1 MSEGSG
7 SLDWEQILFVV
18 ITLIILVF
26 VIYLAAGIVSGDWE
40 HSGGTW
46 LRFILVA
53 AIAAIMIPALQTAA
67 GWVEA
72 RDLALMIAFIVIMFL
87 IYLLIVPELT
97 VADEWTTAIFAS
109 FLTVFVLYVLEK
121 VVDALFQMH
130 IFSFI

>member
-1 MSEGSG
+1 MSERSG
-7 SLDWEQILFVV
+7 SLDWEQIIFII
-18 ITLIILVF
+18 ITLIILIF
-26 VIYLAAGIVSGDWE
+26 IIYLAAGIVSGDWE

-53 AIAAIMIPALQTAA
+53 AIATILIPALQTAA

-72 RDLALMIAFIVIMFL
+72 GDLALMIAFIVIMFL

-121 VVDALFQMH
+121 VVDVLFQMRM
-130 IFSFI
+130 FSFI